1 MVCAVSLVA
10 AAQSP
15 CSNSCQLF
23 TEFSESGELIVSTS
37 YDLTEESLIFDGDDF
52 IAMASNQDM
61 LFDSQMSLCAW
72 VRIPQNPNYW
82 NTLFGGYYDYGI
94 NLYAGSNNSGGAIRI
109 ELPGVLTLTGEID
122 LRDNQWHHVSVVYDG
137 SQLTIWID
145 GIIDVSQNASGGI
158 QIPNTTYAGG
168 EFYLGRGNHTSE
180 FFIGDMAY
188 VSLWD
193 IALTPEEIQQQRQC
207 HRALS
212 EDTAVAHWEFEEDEG
227 TVVMDFSGGGNHGE
241 VNGAVFSSDMPI
253 QACYS
258 ISEVLNLCGPGTIWD
273 SEMQMC
279 IGDGSGDINLDGCVQ
294 LNDLLDLLSAYG
306 DCGAE
311 ESPWQCGD
319 PLEYQY
325 QGHNYQTVQIGDQC
339 WFAEN
344 LRSANYRNGDVIT
357 PNLNDGQW
365 NSLSTGAKT
374 VYGEGPNCNNASPIV
389 DACDPVQSYAAYGHL
404 YNWYA
409 VDDARGLCPS
419 GWSVPAIDEFHQMVD
434 FLALDVDGNEGL
446 VEDMLKDVIGW
457 SSDGNGNNT
466 SGFSAI
472 PGGYRM
478 PNGSY
483 TYSGSD
489 GSWWSA
495 SPSGSSGASLFNL
508 SSTENDVDFHES
520 SRRYGFSVRCIKDI
534 E

>member
-1 MVCAVSLVA
+1 MRRLIALMVCAVSLGA

-241 VNGAVFSSDMPI
+241 VNGAVFSSDTPI

-319 PLEYQY
+319 PLEYQGY
-325 QGHNYQTVQIGDQC
+325 DYETVQIGEQC

-344 LRSANYRNGDVIT
+344 LRAENYRNGDLIHAALADEEWI
-357 PNLNDGQW
+357 NALEGMIAIYG
-365 NSLSTGAKT
+365 GANEIDSFEAFG
-374 VYGEGPNCNNASPIV
+374 Y
-389 DACDPVQSYAAYGHL
+389 L
-404 YNWYA
+404 YNRLA
-409 VDDARGLCPS
+409 TQDERLLCPS
-419 GWSVPAIDEFHQMVD
+419 GWKLPTLNEWNDLATEVGGFDIAGAELKSID
-434 FLALDVDGNEGL
+434 GWSNEG
-446 VEDMLKDVIGW
+446 
-457 SSDGNGNNT
+457 NGYD
-466 SGFSAI
+466 SFGFGAD
-472 PGGYRM
+472 PGGTKY
-478 PNGSY
+478 PDTAQSEGGGEDGYWWTTTPYLNGEFYWFAHFS
-483 TYSGSD
+483 SESD
-489 GSWWSA
+489 ALISNYAAERAG
-495 SPSGSSGASLFNL
+495 L
-508 SSTENDVDFHES
+508 
-520 SRRYGFSVRCIKDI
+520 SVRCIKDA